1 MTDVTMG
8 ESASVEPEDVP
19 HEEGDT
25 QVEEGDT
32 QVDAAVEVSL
42 GQPSVRGSSLPT
54 HVVRVG

>member
-42 GQPSVRGSSLPT
+42 G
-54 HVVRVG
+54 